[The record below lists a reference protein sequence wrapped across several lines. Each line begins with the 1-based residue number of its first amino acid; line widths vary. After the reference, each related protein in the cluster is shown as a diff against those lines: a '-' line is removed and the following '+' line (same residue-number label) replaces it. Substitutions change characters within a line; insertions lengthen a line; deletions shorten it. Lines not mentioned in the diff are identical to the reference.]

1 MTDSPIRDDRSTSE
15 ATPRRSTADRSSA
28 ETTSRRTALKAG
40 IATVGALSLFGTGVS
55 ALETG
60 SLEYNEDTE
69 LMDSAHSY
77 QFSVTNTHDR
87 TAIIQYLQLAELDY
101 HTIALDNLDGDDTI
115 EITPANGGHTSRV
128 SDTFANGGY
137 VMLVTKDSEA
147 SINPGET
154 ATVKIGPYYEAD
166 AHAAANTIIH
176 TNHRKLDISGFSFR
190 SDFRISY
197 VLAQTEP
204 GVRDNDEI
212 QFSPDGPL

>member
-1 MTDSPIRDDRSTSE
+1 MTDSPIHDDRSTSE

-28 ETTSRRTALKAG
+28 ETTSRRTALKSG

-69 LMDSAHSY
+69 LTDSAHSY

-115 EITPANGGHTSRV
+115 EITPANGATRAGCPTPSRMEGTSCSSPRTAKRV
-128 SDTFANGGY
+128 STPA
-137 VMLVTKDSEA
+137 K
-147 SINPGET
+147 PR
-154 ATVKIGPYYEAD
+154 P
-166 AHAAANTIIH
+166 
-176 TNHRKLDISGFSFR
+176 
-190 SDFRISY
+190 
-197 VLAQTEP
+197 
-204 GVRDNDEI
+204 
-212 QFSPDGPL
+212 